1 MTNLDHSLTVLCR
14 KYIPFLPDP
23 KLCLSQR
30 EADLPRI
37 NRKNR
42 TRKRLTGSNDLFD
55 VIGSGWSRIAS
66 SDIETVENAPVK
78 DDYEQIRHFLRTLQ
92 ISEDVAAAM
101 SVNVKAR
108 FGSFSGLL
116 CAPNEA
122 LTSVP
127 NFSINAIVAVRLVQE
142 AAIRI
147 NRERINKTNVLAD
160 KQFLLDYLTSR
171 LAREVVE
178 QFRVIFLSNDG
189 GFLADEAQAQGTVN
203 HTPVYPREVARRAM
217 ELGAASLILV
227 HNHPSG
233 DPTPSGSDIHMT
245 HQIMYATRLIG
256 VDILDHLV
264 IGKGRYA
271 SLKELGLLELAI
283 EDPSKRVGKPKVT
296 R

>member
-1 MTNLDHSLTVLCR
+1 M
-14 KYIPFLPDP
+14 
-23 KLCLSQR
+23 SQR
-30 EADLPRI
+30 EATLPRI

-42 TRKRLTGSNDLFD
+42 TRKRPTGSNDLFD
-55 VIGSGWSRIAS
+55 VIGSGWSRVALS
-66 SDIETVENAPVK
+66 EIEAAESLPVK
-78 DDYEQIRHFLRTLQ
+78 DDYDQIRHFLRVLQ
-92 ISEDVAAAM
+92 IPEDVAAAV
-101 SVNVKAR
+101 SVNLKAR

-127 NFSINAIVAVRLVQE
+127 NFPVGAIIAVRLVQE

-147 NRERINKTNVLAD
+147 NRERINKKNVLAD

-171 LAREVVE
+171 LAREAVE
-178 QFRVIFLSNDG
+178 QFRVIFLSDDG

-217 ELGAASLILV
+217 ELRAANLILV

-271 SLKELGLLELAI
+271 SLKELGLLEPVI
-283 EDPSKRVGKPKVT
+283 EDRPKRGGKPKIPG
-296 R
+296 